1 MGYEGHT
8 IGSNEN
14 PREYLKNYLSTA
26 YTRCNFLDIKI
37 NSNNGYVLL
46 ESKEN
51 KTVFL
56 VLFNWNF
63 KKADNEVVFK
73 TMHEFDGPYGDFKI
87 SKKVLDKLTSIET
100 YTELG
105 VETGYCEE
113 FRNRVIS
120 QLNINKKTIPLDSFV
135 RTTETI
141 RFSNDISSNIF
152 KKVERTG
159 WNGRK
164 MITKKMTACFDEN
177 MKQLC
182 FVKIDLK
189 KYEYEFI

>member
-1 MGYEGHT
+1 MGCEGHI

-14 PREYLKNYLSTA
+14 PREYLKNYLSSA
-26 YTRCNFLDIKI
+26 YTTKCNFLDIKI
-37 NSNNGYVLL
+37 NSNNGYILL
-46 ESKEN
+46 ESKLD
-51 KTVFL
+51 KTIFL
-56 VLFNWNF
+56 IVFNWSY

-100 YTELG
+100 YEELG
-105 VETGYCEE
+105 IDTGHCEE
-113 FRNRVIS
+113 FRNRIIS
-120 QLNINKKTIPLDSFV
+120 QLNKKSIPLETFV

-182 FVKIDLK
+182 YVKIDLK
-189 KYEYEFI
+189 KYEYELI

>member
-1 MGYEGHT
+1 M
-8 IGSNEN
+8 
-14 PREYLKNYLSTA
+14 
-26 YTRCNFLDIKI
+26 
-37 NSNNGYVLL
+37 
-46 ESKEN
+46 
-51 KTVFL
+51 
-56 VLFNWNF
+56 
-63 KKADNEVVFK
+63 
-73 TMHEFDGPYGDFKI
+73 
-87 SKKVLDKLTSIET
+87 TSIET